1 MNIIMYTTHCPRCK
15 VLAAKLAAKGV
26 TYKEE
31 TNTEPMLSMGITTV
45 PMLSVDGTL
54 MDFKTAND
62 WINKQE

>member
-15 VLAAKLAAKGV
+15 VLAAKL
-26 TYKEE
+26 
-31 TNTEPMLSMGITTV
+31 TTV
-45 PMLSVDGTL
+45 PMLSVDGAL